1 MLPDLLFAVLTA
13 VLAALLASAC
23 TLGAAW
29 WLWERRLRPRVEA
42 DFEARLATV
51 RAELGETIQ
60 ERVRQ
65 GILDGIAAIPS
76 MDLLRGT
83 QSSLADAAV
92 ELVRGGLS
100 SLLGGPGRPRG
111 GGTGGAGGG
120 RGE

>member
-1 MLPDLLFAVLTA
+1 MFPELLLAVLTA

-42 DFEARLATV
+42 DFEARLAAV
-51 RAELGETIQ
+51 RAEMGETIR

-65 GILDGIAAIPS
+65 GILDGVAAIPS
-76 MDLLRGT
+76 LDVVRGAQKT
-83 QSSLADAAV
+83 VADAAV

-111 GGTGGAGGG
+111 GGSGGEGG
-120 RGE
+120 